1 VALPLEPQAN
11 VEPAAHAMAAL
22 NSAAHCGDADAVG
35 HWPAQAPG
43 VSLGQCRASAFMQ
56 AVMQFWSGVL
66 LSVPLSPELS
76 EPSSD
81 ELSASVELEL
91 PSER

>member
-1 VALPLEPQAN
+1 
-11 VEPAAHAMAAL
+11 MAAL

-56 AVMQFWSGVL
+56 AVMQFWSGVPL
-66 LSVPLSPELS
+66 PVPLPPEPP
-76 EPSSD
+76 EPPPD
-81 ELSASVELEL
+81 EPPAPVELE
-91 PSER
+91 PPPERQVVHASLFD